1 MVHRIVVPGPG
12 INPQGCTGKHSHHHW
27 TTKEVP
33 ITGFLKATVDCSVE
47 EIYVLPLKTHNSC
60 LVSRGLFPL
69 FVIGLQQNIKCV
81 FDRTTVTSKGGF

>member
-1 MVHRIVVPGPG
+1 MVYRIVVPGPG

-47 EIYVLPLKTHNSC
+47 EIYV
-60 LVSRGLFPL
+60 
-69 FVIGLQQNIKCV
+69 
-81 FDRTTVTSKGGF
+81 